1 VGTAYFD
8 KSVGRTPRGRAL
20 LVAALGL
27 GLSLLGSQAAFGQ
40 SGGVGAPGDTTMTT
54 TPATTTTPAPTAY
67 PQVFPV
73 PGPHAYGQGFG
84 APRSGHSH
92 QGQDI
97 FAACGSPLISVS
109 RARVKSVSFHNAAGT
124 YVVLRYKKLK
134 QDYFYAHL
142 ATVMVAKK
150 QLVLPGQQVGTVGDT
165 GNARGC
171 HLHFEL
177 WVGKWYRGGRPI
189 DPLIHLQNW
198 DSYS

>member
-1 VGTAYFD
+1 MGTAYSD

-40 SGGVGAPGDTTMTT
+40 SGGVGAPGDTT
-54 TPATTTTPAPTAY
+54 TTTPAPAPTTY

-73 PGPHAYGQGFG
+73 PGPHTYGAGFG
-84 APRSGHSH
+84 APRSGHRH

-97 FAACGSPLISVS
+97 FAPCGSPLVSVS
-109 RARVKSVSFHNAAGT
+109 RARVKYVSFHKAAGS
-124 YVVLRYKKLK
+124 YVVLRFKKLK

-142 ATVMVAKK
+142 ATAMVTKG
-150 QLVLPGQQVGTVGDT
+150 QVVTPGQQVGMVGET
-165 GNARGC
+165 GNASGC

-177 WVGKWYRGGRPI
+177 WAGKWYRGGRPI
-189 DPLIHLQNW
+189 NPTPHLQNW